1 MNDTISR
8 KPMNVSTAAEFLGF
22 SKNYIYKLVHLG
34 KIPCYKPEGGKV
46 FFKQEELENF
56 IFRNRVSADYELKDK
71 AEQLLANKKG
81 CAL

>member
-1 MNDTISR
+1 MNDTGSR
-8 KPMNVSTAAEFLGF
+8 KPMNVSMAADFLGF

-56 IFRNRVSADYELKDK
+56 IFRNRVSADYELHEQ
-71 AEQLLANKKG
+71 AEQLLIEQRKV
-81 CAL
+81 